1 MLLLSIGFLQVLLLI
16 PVFII
21 PAFLPSF
28 PRQAHAARAAP
39 TRIVEVWPANHGPIR
54 QATTLSEGSEH
65 GFSPASWSPAS
76 FSSASPADT
85 SPVVVDHSNF
95 HSNIRGGF
103 VDDTPRGHSSP
114 VAEIQ
119 QTFAESPSTRVAGL
133 LLLLLLLLLLWAPV
147 SRDAAPH
154 RLHAKSSAVLL
165 ALRGCHVIC
174 QQSQQMHVL
183 NVFFMQCL

>member
-1 MLLLSIGFLQVLLLI
+1 MLQVLLSVGFLQVLLLI
-16 PVFII
+16 PVFIL

-39 TRIVEVWPANHGPIR
+39 TRTVEVWPANHGPIR
-54 QATTLSEGSEH
+54 QATTVSEGSENS
-65 GFSPASWSPAS
+65 FSPAS

-119 QTFAESPSTRVAGL
+119 QTFAESPSTRVAGIL
-133 LLLLLLLLLLWAPV
+133 LLMVLCPV

-154 RLHAKSSAVLL
+154 RLHA
-165 ALRGCHVIC
+165 
-174 QQSQQMHVL
+174 
-183 NVFFMQCL
+183 N